1 MNFFLAIFPPLLIAY
16 IIYKQDKYD
25 KEPRELIIK
34 SFLFGCLSVIP
45 ILLLEIIFNEKYFL
59 NIFLYMLLG
68 VALIEEGMKFFFLK
82 KYLYDHKE
90 FNEPLDGIVYAVMIS
105 LGFATVENL
114 LYVFVYAPGKET
126 YVAVLRMFSAIPLHA
141 SCGVVMG
148 YFVGKA
154 KFNKNSTNY
163 LIIGLLSAIII
174 HGFYNYFVSINQG
187 VYFAFLTLFIAIYF
201 SKKAIKIHQ
210 FDSKKRFLK

>member
-34 SFLFGCLSVIP
+34 SFLFGCFSVIP

-82 KYLYDHKE
+82 KYLYTHKE

-114 LYVFVYAPGKET
+114 LYVFVYAPGQET
-126 YVAVLRMFSAIPLHA
+126 FVAVLRN
-141 SCGVVMG
+141 V
-148 YFVGKA
+148 
-154 KFNKNSTNY
+154 
-163 LIIGLLSAIII
+163 
-174 HGFYNYFVSINQG
+174 
-187 VYFAFLTLFIAIYF
+187 
-201 SKKAIKIHQ
+201 
-210 FDSKKRFLK
+210 

>member
-1 MNFFLAIFPPLLIAY
+1 
-16 IIYKQDKYD
+16 
-25 KEPRELIIK
+25 
-34 SFLFGCLSVIP
+34 
-45 ILLLEIIFNEKYFL
+45 
-59 NIFLYMLLG
+59 MLLG
-68 VALIEEGMKFFFLK
+68 VALIEEGIKFFFLK
-82 KYLYDHKE
+82 KYLFNHKE

-114 LYVFVYAPGKET
+114 LYVFVYAPGQET

-154 KFNKNSTNY
+154 KFNENSTYY

-187 VYFAFLTLFIAIYF
+187 MYFAFFTLFVAIYF
-201 SKKAIKIHQ
+201 SKKAIKAHQ
-210 FDSKKRFLK
+210 FDSKNRFSK

>member
-1 MNFFLAIFPPLLIAY
+1 MNFFLAISPPLLIAY

-25 KEPRELIIK
+25 KEPSGLIIK

-59 NIFLYMLLG
+59 NIFFYMLLG

-82 KYLYDHKE
+82 KYLYNHKE

-114 LYVFVYAPGKET
+114 LYVFVYAPGQET

-187 VYFAFLTLFIAIYF
+187 LYFAFFTLFIAIYF
-201 SKKAIKIHQ
+201 SKKAVNAHQ
-210 FDSKKRFLK
+210 FDSKNRFSK